1 VSSRKN
7 SVIRVRVSAD
17 DLQILKKL
25 AERDGVTVSEL
36 VRRALRSLVDQ
47 GGGEEGGQ
55 APSNPPNPS
64 IHPTHRLDD
73 TDIEAIYLADRLVA
87 RLATESRDIVTF
99 DRIRSHLKA
108 IKPAVWPFME
118 QNVVYML
125 QGLGLLEP
133 VGSASLVTDP
143 NRRVGVFRI
152 RLSDEVLEKG
162 VAWALNPNN
171 GHEEINR
178 KIYNRPVYTQMGSN
192 VQKTL

>member
-1 VSSRKN
+1 M
-7 SVIRVRVSAD
+7 SAV

-36 VRRALRSLVDQ
+36 IRRALRRLVVQDE
-47 GGGEEGGQ
+47 GEEGGQ
-55 APSNPPNPS
+55 AQSNPPNPS

-73 TDIEAIYLADRLVA
+73 ADIEAIYLADRLVA

-99 DRIRSHLKA
+99 DKIRSHLKA

-143 NRRVGVFRI
+143 NRRVGVFKI

-178 KIYNRPVYTQMGSN
+178 KIYSRPIYTQMGRH
-192 VQKTL
+192 V